1 MKDVDC
7 RFANHLFRVW
17 SSEEGGLL
25 EGREV
30 SGEVGGKPAGSGL
43 MEAEEGKSRLH
54 TGGAC

>member
-30 SGEVGGKPAGSGL
+30 SGEVGGKPG
-43 MEAEEGKSRLH
+43 EACIRDIKK
-54 TGGAC
+54 GASDLLTD